1 MEKRITLVT
10 MFDNE
15 EINKIETLMLKTNKK
30 TCKVPYGIDDEKRYE
45 IDNLPYHFIFVNYFL
60 YFFCKNLHNYYFH
73 YY

>member
-30 TCKVPYGIDDEKRYE
+30 LAKYHMELMMKR
-45 IDNLPYHFIFVNYFL
+45 DM
-60 YFFCKNLHNYYFH
+60 K
-73 YY
+73 